1 MIINPDF
8 VEGLDQSDGAE
19 QFNAEEQKKFD
30 EEMGIDNNSEEDD
43 VSTNLV
49 E

>member
-8 VEGLDQSDGAE
+8 VEGLDQSDGAV
-19 QFNAEEQKKFD
+19 QFDAEEQKKFD
-30 EEMGIDNNSEEDD
+30 QEMGIENDD

>member
-8 VEGLDQSDGAE
+8 VEGLDQSDGAD
-19 QFNAEEQKKFD
+19 QFDPEEQKKFD
-30 EEMGIDNNSEEDD
+30 EEMGIENDD
-43 VSTNLV
+43 VTKNLV